1 VNYSDRFL
9 RETASYSV
17 LDVMLTDIAVRIQL
31 APSDHQ
37 KAVDHYEA
45 INEWI
50 DREDSILHKRVQLFY
65 PQGGFMISATT
76 ARHDTEADFDIDVMA
91 QIDWPTSVDPETALS
106 TLDQAI
112 RGEPGSRYYKKTER
126 KTRCSTV
133 HYDGMHLDVTPAVRL
148 ITREEKTSFIFH
160 SKPSDPSEPKQ
171 THYANPFGF
180 GEWFNALMPA
190 DEIFGLYFEK
200 SSLDYDRMR
209 LEVLAKS
216 DADPVPPQMPVYRKS
231 RAVISL
237 QLIKRWR
244 NLAYD
249 RRHPRLRMPPSVLLA
264 YYVAYNANQ
273 TRTLADELIH
283 QVECIIVALEHAEHA
298 RRTVHEVNPKCE
310 EDVLTDR
317 WPANLTEQRV
327 FIDELRA
334 FAVQLYR
341 LQKGLPLHEIQT
353 VLEDLFGERAA
364 RDAVRKY
371 TDQHVND
378 NKAGKGFHILRS
390 GSIPALGSAAVPSSA
405 LAMPR
410 SSPWGD

>member
-1 VNYSDRFL
+1 
-9 RETASYSV
+9 
-17 LDVMLTDIAVRIQL
+17 MLADIAVRIQL
-31 APSDHQ
+31 APGDYQ

-45 INEWI
+45 INQWI
-50 DREDSILHKRVQLFY
+50 DREDSILHGRVQLFY

-91 QIDWPTSVDPETALS
+91 QIDWPTSFDPERALS
-106 TLDQAI
+106 TLDRAI
-112 RGEPGSRYYKKTER
+112 RGEPGSRYYKRTER

-133 HYDGMHLDVTPAVRL
+133 HYDEMHLDVTPAVRL
-148 ITREEKTSFIFH
+148 ITGEEKTSFIFH

-171 THYANPFGF
+171 TLYANPFGF
-180 GEWFNALMPA
+180 GEWFNGLTRA

-249 RRHPRLRMPPSVLLA
+249 RRHPRLRMPSSVLLA

-273 TRTLADELIH
+273 TRTLAEELIH
-283 QVECIIVALEHAEHA
+283 QVECVIVALEQAEHA
-298 RRTVHEVNPKCE
+298 GRTVHEVNPKCQ

-317 WPANLTEQRV
+317 WPANLAEQRV
-327 FIDELRA
+327 FSDELRA

-341 LQKGLPLHEIQT
+341 LQKGLPLHEMQS
-353 VLEDLFGERAA
+353 VLEDLFGERPA

-378 NKAGKGFHILRS
+378 NRARQGLSH
-390 GSIPALGSAAVPSSA
+390 SAQ
-405 LAMPR
+405 R
-410 SSPWGD
+410 